1 MIWVGTNRPI
11 TSRASSAMALRCELS
26 ERRRRH
32 DLTGWSLGAQ
42 GAGFGGDGQGFV
54 LATVGDDGVLIG
66 WLVEDAGRRRYAILP
81 DQPDLVDL
89 IRFQRGEITYVE
101 QQEVVVGEIGDF
113 AVGSGSCVSGS
124 E

>member
-66 WLVEDAGRRRYAILP
+66 WLIEDAGRRRNAILP

-89 IRFQRGEITYVE
+89 IRFQRREIAYME
-101 QQEVVVGEIGDF
+101 QQQPVVGEIRDF
-113 AVGSGSCVSGS
+113 AAGLGGRVGGC
-124 E
+124 